1 MGNIHRTRVF
11 GVLAVCMMCMI
22 LSTSTTTVTAAAY
35 WGTLKAGDEMR
46 WDSIEKG
53 TYIIKIVEIDGK
65 LITVERNGKVR
76 TFDPEGFDRPEA
88 LSPWILPA
96 SDLTGST
103 RTYEFEGSS
112 YRAYYYKT
120 NYGDGGYYEVWR
132 DVDTG
137 IYFEG
142 KETSADGTVTV
153 EDKLT
158 YSTADMASG
167 GGGGGCLGTL
177 LIALVSVTAVVSYSV
192 LWNKKKR

>member
-1 MGNIHRTRVF
+1 MT
-11 GVLAVCMMCMI
+11 
-22 LSTSTTTVTAAAY
+22 
-35 WGTLKAGDEMR
+35 
-46 WDSIEKG
+46 
-53 TYIIKIVEIDGK
+53 IKILEVEGK
-65 LITVERNGKVR
+65 VITVEYFGHVWEL
-76 TFDPEGFDRPEA
+76 DPSLEGPA
-88 LSPWILPA
+88 SLSPWILPA

-103 RTYEFEGSS
+103 QSYEFEGSS